1 MQADIQIKNITKFSK
16 GLSDINGINLDIK
29 TGDVIGIIGPEGS
42 GKTSLIRLLTTYH
55 TPDSGD
61 ILINNKSIYQNIEE
75 YKSNLGYLPKTN
87 PLYDNMTV
95 VGFLELMAQM
105 CNVPKFLRATRVIDI
120 IRICKLNAVKNNI
133 IGDLS
138 KGAKRRVGIAQSII
152 NNPSIL
158 LLDRPT
164 SELDPNQA
172 KKIRLLLQDLFK
184 GRTVILCS
192 QSIEDITELCTRI
205 IYLRK
210 GEIIADINRDDM
222 LDEND
227 ENSIIKLQIAP
238 VSQQRA
244 IKEINTIENIDRAEV
259 IDDYIYIYSKKDK
272 HVEQDIF
279 DICCQNEWY
288 IRSLIPVELTIEEI
302 IKKHLIN

>member
-1 MQADIQIKNITKFSK
+1 MKLSDFDYNLDESLIAQLPSQKRENSRLMHLNRTNKNIEHKFFY
-16 GLSDINGINLDIK
+16 DI
-29 TGDVIGIIGPEGS
+29 V
-42 GKTSLIRLLTTYH
+42 
-55 TPDSGD
+55 
-61 ILINNKSIYQNIEE
+61 
-75 YKSNLGYLPKTN
+75 
-87 PLYDNMTV
+87 
-95 VGFLELMAQM
+95 
-105 CNVPKFLRATRVIDI
+105 
-120 IRICKLNAVKNNI
+120 
-133 IGDLS
+133 
-138 KGAKRRVGIAQSII
+138 
-152 NNPSIL
+152 
-158 LLDRPT
+158 
-164 SELDPNQA
+164 
-172 KKIRLLLQDLFK
+172 
-184 GRTVILCS
+184 
-192 QSIEDITELCTRI
+192 
-205 IYLRK
+205 
-210 GEIIADINRDDM
+210 DM